1 MFKNLRKVLFKD
13 LPPLKFWSSPAA
25 VIESYL
31 LRKVFQKRLQ
41 LAYEFNQSKDP
52 TSSDTEASADEAQTQ
67 LTQALI
73 QLTSDMNYFQHL
85 ASQQVLKQAQ
95 QREIETEH
103 KSYKFQNKA
112 IWERISPE
120 KEGVIDDDSLTQ
132 VPEVEIPHHER
143 LSRDITNRYI
153 KYKDFYKLKNIPQTD
168 KKSLAQSI
176 QQTQQKSLSTSDDS
190 AKFLS
195 VCFNDVDSITKWNE
209 IKKSPTAKRVTLTN
223 VSGRTNNKSNQ
234 FDSILSLGTVPQVKY
249 SSIDSYNRKIDKQK
263 IISNESALQRE
274 MQGNERLMSQLFTN
288 SMVFDSFNRK
298 GTLLSMRDSFELN
311 QKRVSSF
318 SKTSLVRKNKSKPSS
333 LSFLSHRDSYMM
345 LVRKRLDKPKSDTHS
360 PQSNLSKYN
369 NDPNKIRKSSSL
381 SEELALSLL
390 TEHRDSIELA
400 SDKKLLKK
408 LSKSNKT
415 VTCDICY
422 NDCNKPVQFTC
433 NLHSEMCSLQPTP
446 KHHFSIIS
454 SKKTYFRHKDSLE
467 VIPKTLSNKEKNKSV
482 QIQAPDINRE
492 TLPTTIPDESP
503 LQLVSAVKGSQKSK
517 KMDKPIVQADINV
530 TPSKLNLY
538 LMKSMN
544 VNQIVM
550 DDNNKPS
557 V

>member
-52 TSSDTEASADEAQTQ
+52 TSSDTETSADEAQTQ

-103 KSYKFQNKA
+103 KSYEFQNKA
-112 IWERISPE
+112 IWEGISPK

-132 VPEVEIPHHER
+132 VPEVDIPHHER

-153 KYKDFYKLKNIPQTD
+153 KYTDFYKLQNIPQTD

-209 IKKSPTAKRVTLTN
+209 IKKSPPAKKVTLTN
-223 VSGRTNNKSNQ
+223 VSDRTNNKSNQ
-234 FDSILSLGTVPQVKY
+234 LSLGTMPP
-249 SSIDSYNRKIDKQK
+249 DSYNRKIDK
-263 IISNESALQRE
+263 
-274 MQGNERLMSQLFTN
+274 QGNERLMSQLFTN

-318 SKTSLVRKNKSKPSS
+318 SKTSLVRKNKSKPSCS
-333 LSFLSHRDSYMM
+333 SFLSHRDSYMM

-360 PQSNLSKYN
+360 PQSNLSKYS

-390 TEHRDSIELA
+390 AEHRDSIELA

-408 LSKSNKT
+408 LSKSNKA

-433 NLHSEMCSLQPTP
+433 NLHSEMCSFQPTP

-454 SKKTYFRHKDSLE
+454 SKKTHFRHKDSLE

-482 QIQAPDINRE
+482 QMQAPDINRE

-517 KMDKPIVQADINV
+517 KMDKPIVQGDIIV

-557 V
+557 I

>member
-1 MFKNLRKVLFKD
+1 MFKD

-52 TSSDTEASADEAQTQ
+52 KPSDTEASADEAQTQ

-103 KSYKFQNKA
+103 KSYEFQNKT

-120 KEGVIDDDSLTQ
+120 KEVSIDDDSLTQ
-132 VPEVEIPHHER
+132 VPEVEIQHHER
-143 LSRDITNRYI
+143 LSRDIKNRYI
-153 KYKDFYKLKNIPQTD
+153 NYKDFYKLQNIPQRD

-176 QQTQQKSLSTSDDS
+176 NQTQLKSMSISDDS
-190 AKFLS
+190 ARFLS

-223 VSGRTNNKSNQ
+223 ASGRTNNKSNRL
-234 FDSILSLGTVPQVKY
+234 DSILSLGTMPHVKY
-249 SSIDSYNRKIDKQK
+249 SSLDSYNREINLQK
-263 IISNESALQRE
+263 TISRDTELQRE
-274 MQGNERLMSQLFTN
+274 TTQGDGRLMSALFTN

-298 GTLLSMRDSFELN
+298 GTMLSARDSFELN
-311 QKRVSSF
+311 QKRISSF
-318 SKTSLVRKNKSKPSS
+318 SKTSLVRKNKSKLSHS
-333 LSFLSHRDSYMM
+333 SFLSHKDSYMM
-345 LVRKRLDKPKSDTHS
+345 LVSKRIKPKPDTHS
-360 PQSNLSKYN
+360 PQSNLSQYS
-369 NDPNKIRKSSSL
+369 NDPNKIRKSISL
-381 SEELALSLL
+381 SGDLDLSLL
-390 TEHRDSIELA
+390 AEHRDSIELA
-400 SDKKLLKK
+400 SDRKLLKK
-408 LSKSNKT
+408 LSNPNKA

-433 NLHSEMCSLQPTP
+433 NLHSEMCSLKPIP

-467 VIPKTLSNKEKNKSV
+467 VIPKTLSNKEKNKSIK
-482 QIQAPDINRE
+482 IQVPDINNLKE
-492 TLPTTIPDESP
+492 TLPTGIPDESA
-503 LQLVSAVKGSQKSK
+503 LQLVSVVKGSQKSK
-517 KMDKPIVQADINV
+517 KLDKPIKQGDINV

-550 DDNNKPS
+550 DDNNKRFI
-557 V
+557 

>member
-1 MFKNLRKVLFKD
+1 MFKD

-52 TSSDTEASADEAQTQ
+52 KPSDTEASADEAQTQ

-103 KSYKFQNKA
+103 KSYEFQNKT

-120 KEGVIDDDSLTQ
+120 KEVSIMTDDSLTQ
-132 VPEVEIPHHER
+132 VPEIEIQHHER
-143 LSRDITNRYI
+143 LSRDIKNRYI
-153 KYKDFYKLKNIPQTD
+153 NYKDFYKLQNIPQRD

-176 QQTQQKSLSTSDDS
+176 YQTQQKSMSTSDDS
-190 AKFLS
+190 ARFLS

-209 IKKSPTAKRVTLTN
+209 IKKSPTTKRVTLTN
-223 VSGRTNNKSNQ
+223 VSGHTNNKSNPL
-234 FDSILSLGTVPQVKY
+234 DSILSLGTMPHVKY
-249 SSIDSYNRKIDKQK
+249 SSLDSYNREIKKQK
-263 IISNESALQRE
+263 TISRDPELRRE
-274 MQGNERLMSQLFTN
+274 TQGDGRLMSALFTN

-311 QKRVSSF
+311 QKRISSF
-318 SKTSLVRKNKSKPSS
+318 SKTSLVRKNKSKLSHS
-333 LSFLSHRDSYMM
+333 SFLSHKDSYMM
-345 LVRKRLDKPKSDTHS
+345 LVSKRMDKRKPDTQS
-360 PQSNLSKYN
+360 PQSNLSQYS
-369 NDPNKIRKSSSL
+369 NDPNRFRKSSSL
-381 SEELALSLL
+381 SGELDLSLL
-390 TEHRDSIELA
+390 AEHRDSIELA
-400 SDKKLLKK
+400 SDRKLLKK
-408 LSKSNKT
+408 LSNPNKA

-433 NLHSEMCSLQPTP
+433 NLHSEMCSLKPIP

-467 VIPKTLSNKEKNKSV
+467 VIPKTLSNKEKNKSI
-482 QIQAPDINRE
+482 QIQAPDINNLKE
-492 TLPTTIPDESP
+492 TLPTAIPDESA
-503 LQLVSAVKGSQKSK
+503 LQLKVVKGSQKSK
-517 KMDKPIVQADINV
+517 KLDKPIEQGDINV

-544 VNQIVM
+544 VKQIVI
-550 DDNNKPS
+550 DDNNKPFII
-557 V
+557 